1 MTVDICKLLVL
12 DYLKSSIS
20 AKFAEKSRQKLAIP
34 ADAQLP
40 SDHPSIDQIFELVNK
55 NSKGELV
62 KRKYESSGSEEEEE
76 DEIIVKTPAKKVK
89 KNGSVD
95 SSR

>member
-12 DYLKSSIS
+12 DYLKNSIS

-34 ADAQLP
+34 ADAKLP
-40 SDHPSIDQIFELVNK
+40 NDHPSIDQIFELVNQDS
-55 NSKGELV
+55 NLV
-62 KRKYESSGSEEEEE
+62 KRKYESSDDEEEEE
-76 DEIIVKTPAKKVK
+76 VVVKTPAKKMK
-89 KNGSVD
+89 KNGSID